1 MEAIAKPDHAFGV
14 DPTRRERYSLRQ
26 ARYEALADDVS
37 RWAGEAAAAGR
48 VLRVLDIGT
57 GTGVSLRYLEAKP
70 HLDAIRL
77 SGADVEFRPRYREDL
92 FEGYYVGDLM
102 EGYPEIASESF
113 DVVLCEQVLEHLPQ
127 LDVAIA
133 TLERL
138 LRPGGRLIVGVPI
151 FPAPFAYLRRHLVP
165 HMDKAFQPGR
175 VRGHV
180 QAFSARSFLAAVAAH
195 SHLRLIELRG
205 FRIISGG
212 LLKPLENHR
221 WWWRFNRQLGRAVPA
236 LCIEIQAVMEKPIR
250 G

>member
-1 MEAIAKPDHAFGV
+1 MNVAAKPNHAFGV

-26 ARYEALADDVS
+26 SRYEALAEDVS
-37 RWAGEAAAAGR
+37 RWAGEAAAAGNS
-48 VLRVLDIGT
+48 LRVLDIGC

-70 HLDAIRL
+70 HFDAIRL

-92 FEGYYVGDLM
+92 FEAYYVGDLM
-102 EGYPEIASESF
+102 QGYPEIPTGRF
-113 DVVLCEQVLEHLPQ
+113 DVVLCEQVLEHLPR
-127 LDVAIA
+127 LETAIA

-151 FPAPFAYLRRHLVP
+151 FPPPLAYLRRHLVP
-165 HMDKAFQPGR
+165 HVDKAFQPGL

-180 QAFSARSFLAAVAAH
+180 QAFSAGSFLAAMAAQCG
-195 SHLRLIELRG
+195 LRLLEIRG

-221 WWWRFNRQLGRAVPA
+221 WWWRFNRRLGKLVPS
-236 LCIEIQAVMEKPIR
+236 LCIEIQAVMQKSGP
-250 G
+250 